1 MAAGPDG
8 PGGGNRHRALDPA
21 ILRPAAVE
29 HRQLAGGQ
37 QHALA
42 VRTIDVLLEKQV
54 RRQPLRLRREHV
66 TLPVLELKPARRR
79 RAVVVQHLE
88 WHRDRRL
95 HGEQHR
101 DFRAKP
107 EVLRSLPHV
116 EGDCGLAAP
125 GLARIHQRHRVL
137 GFEPAEVRRHRRRG
151 EQLQLEKAIRAPFG
165 VLVFTQVLLLH
176 PVAGE
181 LRHARVYGSRLR
193 APDAEPLRATA
204 FVDDLHEHRRIAGL
218 LQHRRCRS
226 PFHSHARFRID
237 VHGEQHSRIEQFL
250 QPLRIAGLT
259 GSRQIGTEIGGPRRP
274 EILQRLSHALD
285 VCRKRLCLDR
295 DGRERSCAGQRLRP
309 ARGERV
315 FERRSAISQIC
326 PLGARRSGL
335 RRTGE
340 KSDGDGQDEG
350 GIRANL
356 HPGTPRWKAVT
367 NQQPRIITTA
377 GSHRA
382 PTWRGISRCPR
393 RCCASRSSACPGS
406 RRRPF
411 PLSRCA
417 AVRRWRACVPPSLA
431 RFPPP

>member
-1 MAAGPDG
+1 MPSWSS
-8 PGGGNRHRALDPA
+8 
-21 ILRPAAVE
+21 
-29 HRQLAGGQ
+29 
-37 QHALA
+37 
-42 VRTIDVLLEKQV
+42 TLEC
-54 RRQPLRLRREHV
+54 
-66 TLPVLELKPARRR
+66 
-79 RAVVVQHLE
+79 
-88 WHRDRRL
+88 HRDRRL

-101 DFRAKP
+101 HFRAKP

-116 EGDCGLAAP
+116 ERDCGLAAP

-218 LQHRRCRS
+218 LQHRRRRS

-237 VHGEQHSRIEQFL
+237 VHREQHSRIEQFL
-250 QPLRIAGLT
+250 QPLRVAGLT

-274 EILQRLSHALD
+274 EILQRLTHALD
-285 VCRKRLCLDR
+285 VCRKRLSLDC
-295 DGRERSCAGQRLRP
+295 DGRERSALPGKRLRP

-315 FERRSAISQIC
+315 FERRSATVRS
-326 PLGARRSGL
+326 PGRAPARVARQEVRR
-335 RRTGE
+335 RRTGRGRDTRE
-340 KSDGDGQDEG
+340 PSSEHPALEG
-350 GIRANL
+350 SHESRIS
-356 HPGTPRWKAVT
+356 K
-367 NQQPRIITTA
+367 PRIITTA

-393 RCCASRSSACPGS
+393 RCCASHSSAFPGS

-417 AVRRWRACVPPSLA
+417 AVRRWRACVPSSLA
-431 RFPPP
+431 RLPPP